1 MDIYTIRRD
10 KDPEELAAIQ
20 CGVNEV
26 NVEVLTVFFLLI
38 QVKFWSQHISFIL
51 VGIIIVT
58 SIRGLLITLTK
69 VRTRTLKWFYTEK
82 FIIRSLPLDGT
93 STV

>member
-1 MDIYTIRRD
+1 MCTIRRD
-10 KDPEELAAIQ
+10 KTLKELAAIK
-20 CGVNEV
+20 CVVNEV
-26 NVEVLTVFFLLI
+26 KVLTVFSFI

-69 VRTRTLKWFYTEK
+69 VRTKILKWFYTEK
-82 FIIRSLPLDGT
+82 LLIRSFPSDGT

>member
-1 MDIYTIRRD
+1 M
-10 KDPEELAAIQ
+10 AAIQ
-20 CGVNEV
+20 CGVTRV
-26 NVEVLTVFFLLI
+26 SVRDLTVFFLLI

-69 VRTRTLKWFYTEK
+69 VRARTHFVVLGQESYYQIFNFRQGKYCINLKYIFM
-82 FIIRSLPLDGT
+82 F
-93 STV
+93 

>member
-1 MDIYTIRRD
+1 MWMLMVAQYLHFDS
-10 KDPEELAAIQ
+10 P
-20 CGVNEV
+20 
-26 NVEVLTVFFLLI
+26 

-69 VRTRTLKWFYTEK
+69 VNLGVTY
-82 FIIRSLPLDGT
+82 IIL
-93 STV
+93 